1 MGAWRGPLGVPAPSA
16 WGWGGPLGARIGPL
30 GMVALFARDLGGPL
44 DAQGGPLVVLACS
57 ARGWGTLREHCKPW
71 GHLGS
76 LLTLWGCWYPWP
88 WPGDPPARPPPPGLV
103 MGHSLGWPCWGSP
116 LLATPQHPGVPL
128 LGWAPGA
135 PIACSAPPWAGTPG
149 PHGTPG
155 ALCRGVPP
163 WQPPGED
170 DGVLPLEPQAEGA
183 VMNPGGCPSLGPRG
197 A

>member
-44 DAQGGPLVVLACS
+44 DAQGGPLVVLARS

-88 WPGDPPARPPPPGLV
+88 WPGDPPARPPPPVWLWGTPL
-103 MGHSLGWPCWGSP
+103 GGPAGAPPSSLPPSTLGSLCWGGLP
-116 LLATPQHPGVPL
+116 
-128 LGWAPGA
+128 
-135 PIACSAPPWAGTPG
+135 
-149 PHGTPG
+149 
-155 ALCRGVPP
+155 VPP
-163 WQPPGED
+163 SRARHPRGLAPQDHTG
-170 DGVLPLEPQAEGA
+170 PQALSA
-183 VMNPGGCPSLGPRG
+183 VGCRHGSPPVRTMGCCH
-197 A
+197 